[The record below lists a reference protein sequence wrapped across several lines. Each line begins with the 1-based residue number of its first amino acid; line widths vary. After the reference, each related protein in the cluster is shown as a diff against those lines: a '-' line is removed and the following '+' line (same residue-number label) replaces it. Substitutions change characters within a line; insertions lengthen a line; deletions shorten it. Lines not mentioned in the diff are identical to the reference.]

1 MVKRPVAAPWSH
13 EEGAAAS
20 VDLEEEM
27 RHGAEVGGGRRAP
40 ARPPARPARWD
51 LGFTSETRRSEAP

>member
-27 RHGAEVGGGRRAP
+27 RHGAEVGGGGRA
-40 ARPPARPARWD
+40 PARPARWD